1 MTIKKYPAPK
11 DPNSVIDY
19 GREWG
24 GIKGWLG
31 ETEEINVSN
40 WIITCEDEEAPT
52 LKINV
57 ALGFGIFPGGKD
69 TFVWLE
75 GGTID
80 LEYNLT
86 NRITTNENRTE
97 DRTGIITVTEK

>member
-1 MTIKKYPAPK
+1 MAIKKYSAPK
-11 DPNSVIDY
+11 DPDSVIDY

-24 GIKGWLG
+24 GDKGWLG
-31 ETEEINVSN
+31 ETEEITVSN
-40 WIITCEDEEAPT
+40 FIITCEDEEVPA

-57 ALGFGIFPGGKD
+57 ALGDGIFPGGKD

-75 GGTID
+75 GGTVD